1 VAPSVRDLRISER
14 VRSRRRSRR
23 HVELWRKR
31 SRADLRRIL
40 LLALIVVLILP
51 LMGIPALAAGA
62 VGPLPAVSGLSS
74 SNLEQDTLIYDR
86 RGTLLADIGNAG
98 DHRIVVPLS
107 YVNPL
112 LIKATLATEDRT
124 FYKNSGVDLPG
135 IFRAAL
141 ADYTHHHISQGG
153 STISQQLVKQV
164 YIGPNPA
171 PTIQRKLKEAV
182 LAIELNRQYSKNQI
196 LEMYLNTIY
205 YGSQTYGIEAAA
217 RSYFQTNAHD
227 LSLAQAS
234 ILAGLPQAPTKYNP
248 LLNLPSAK
256 QRQAQVLA
264 AMVGEKFIT
273 VAQAQAAYATK
284 LQVFPPINKFEAPHF
299 VDYVL
304 KNLATDHHILSGDRR
319 GYRVYTSLDLNL
331 QHMAEQVIREQIA
344 QKGNF
349 YNFHDAALVSMDPRT
364 GEVLAMVGGDDY
376 NRPGGQYN
384 LAYEVPRQPGSS
396 FKIFTYTAAIESRKV
411 NMTSPI
417 LDEAMVF
424 PIGGDQPGR
433 FLPGFAPYAPENYD
447 RRFHGTVPLKLA
459 MGNSLNIPALKTEL
473 RTGIPAVVDMAHRM
487 GITCLGLP
495 CDDKRDPSYYGAS
508 LTLGGYEVRVADM
521 ATAAATL
528 GDQGIR
534 HREAPI
540 LSIKDG
546 LGREVYTYDAQ
557 KAEFRAVDPN
567 VAFIIASIM
576 SDDRNR
582 CLEFGCHGDLTLP
595 GRHVGAKTGTTQSFK
610 DNWTVG
616 FTPSLATAVWVG
628 NPDNKPLSHN
638 STGIVGAAPIWHKFM
653 VQALA
658 GKPDEWYAVPSG
670 VHQVGDNFYLPGTEN
685 VAPILAQPW
694 PVCHLP
700 ANFNPYSLSY
710 AQTVVDGVPC
720 VINAP
725 KPPPAPAAP
734 SPSPSPAAQPT
745 CPPPSVPN
753 PGGQC
758 KPPPPPG
765 NG

>member
-1 VAPSVRDLRISER
+1 VD
-14 VRSRRRSRR
+14 
-23 HVELWRKR
+23 LWRRR

-40 LLALIVVLILP
+40 LLALIVVLLLP
-51 LMGIPALAAGA
+51 VMGIPALAAGA

-74 SNLEQDTLIYDR
+74 NGLEQDTLIYDR
-86 RGTLLADIGNAG
+86 HGALLADIGKAG
-98 DHRIVVPLS
+98 DHRIVVPLNYIS
-107 YVNPL
+107 PL
-112 LIKATLATEDRT
+112 LVKATLATEDRS
-124 FYKNSGVDLPG
+124 FYSNSGVDLPG
-135 IFRAAL
+135 IFRAAV
-141 ADYTHHHISQGG
+141 ADYTHHHINQGG

-164 YIGPNPA
+164 YIGPNPP

-234 ILAGLPQAPTKYNP
+234 MLAGLPQAPTQYNP
-248 LLNLPSAK
+248 LLNFPSAK
-256 QRQAQVLA
+256 KRQAQVLE

-273 VAQAQAAYATK
+273 PAQAQAAYATK
-284 LQVFPPINKFEAPHF
+284 LQVSPPINKFEAPHF

-304 KNLATDHHILSGDRR
+304 KTLAGKPYNISSGDRR
-319 GYRVYTSLDLNL
+319 GFRVYTSLDLNL
-331 QHMAEQVIREQIA
+331 QHVAEGIIREQIA

-349 YNFHDAALVSMDPRT
+349 YNFHDAALVSMDPKT
-364 GEVLAMVGGDDY
+364 GEILAMVGGDDY

-384 LAYEVPRQPGSS
+384 FAYDVQRQPGSS

-411 NMTSPI
+411 NMLSPI
-417 LDEAMVF
+417 LDDPMVF
-424 PIGGDQPGR
+424 PIGGDQAGR
-433 FLPGFAPYAPENYD
+433 YLPGFAPYAPLNYD
-447 RRFHGTVPLKLA
+447 LRFHGTVPLKLA

-487 GITCLGLP
+487 GISCLGLP
-495 CDDKRDPSYYGAS
+495 CDPNRDASFYGPS
-508 LTLGGYEVRVADM
+508 LTLGGYEVRLADM
-521 ATAAATL
+521 ATAVSTL
-528 GDQGIR
+528 GDMGIR

-540 LSIKDG
+540 ISIKDG
-546 LGREVYTYDAQ
+546 LGKEVFTYDP
-557 KAEFRAVDPN
+557 KANEFRAIDPA

-595 GRHVGAKTGTTQSFK
+595 GRLVGAKTGTTQSFK

-616 FTPSLATAVWVG
+616 FTPTLATAVWVG

-658 GKPDEWYAVPSG
+658 STPAQWYPVPAG
-670 VHQVGDNFYLPGTEN
+670 IHQVGENYFLPGTEN
-685 VAPILAQPW
+685 LPALLAQPW

-700 ANFNPYSLSY
+700 ANYNPYSLTS

-725 KPPPAPAAP
+725 KPPPAPAPASPGP
-734 SPSPSPAAQPT
+734 SPSPSPAPAPT
-745 CPPPSVPN
+745 PCPN
-753 PGGQC
+753 PPGQC
-758 KPPPPPG
+758 KPPGPPG